1 MTGARHRG
9 VRASGERPRTEVNRT
24 APELDVTLRFDWRTA
39 LLDTGTQSKLTP
51 ADVVLLLLRAGK
63 ISGRTM
69 FQKQV
74 FLAYHE
80 VFGPREAI
88 DPGFVPSMYGPF
100 SQLVADLPAALR
112 AAGRVGVLPRGQ
124 GHSTYV
130 LRSLGAADV
139 RALGQRPLVSRRMEQ
154 LVERKARW
162 DEWNTLG
169 IMRYVYR
176 NYPEYATKTMIPSL
190 IWE

>member
-1 MTGARHRG
+1 M
-9 VRASGERPRTEVNRT
+9 
-24 APELDVTLRFDWRTA
+24 TLRFDWRTA
-39 LLDTGTQSKLTP
+39 QLDTGTQSKLTP
-51 ADVVLLLLRAGK
+51 ADVVLLLLRAGR

-112 AAGRVGVLPRGQ
+112 AAEGLACCPEAKG
-124 GHSTYV
+124 T
-130 LRSLGAADV
+130 
-139 RALGQRPLVSRRMEQ
+139 RR
-154 LVERKARW
+154 
-162 DEWNTLG
+162 TC
-169 IMRYVYR
+169 
-176 NYPEYATKTMIPSL
+176 
-190 IWE
+190 

>member
-1 MTGARHRG
+1 M
-9 VRASGERPRTEVNRT
+9 
-24 APELDVTLRFDWRTA
+24 
-39 LLDTGTQSKLTP
+39 
-51 ADVVLLLLRAGK
+51 
-63 ISGRTM
+63 
-69 FQKQV
+69 
-74 FLAYHE
+74 
-80 VFGPREAI
+80 
-88 DPGFVPSMYGPF
+88 
-100 SQLVADLPAALR
+100 
-112 AAGRVGVLPRGQ
+112 LPRGQ

-154 LVERKARW
+154 LLERKARW